1 MRLGTKSV
9 LVTTLSPE
17 PGTVLLTDL
26 RDDMEDVGH
35 AHFTALCLDCAA
47 GSSLA
52 LF

>member
-9 LVTTLSPE
+9 LGTTLPPE

-26 RDDMEDVGH
+26 RDDMEEVGH
-35 AHFTALCLDCAA
+35 AHFTALDLDCAA
-47 GSSLA
+47 GSSRV